1 MRKLLIIVSL
11 FTMMSCQENF
21 DMIDSESLP
30 ETSSTNPEFKVNEE
44 DIQSTIDEFYG
55 VSSLSPTRV
64 ENFVSIKKITSL
76 TKSKTR
82 SIGNDSDIDVND
94 ILYIVELSNGN
105 TAFVAAD
112 KRAKSLYGIADGTVE
127 LNNADLINSN
137 IPGGLVAILSN
148 AIADIKYSIKY
159 NTSINEDWKTLNAS
173 TRADS
178 DIVGG
183 KEMFTMEPRCPVC
196 WHQSAPFNNE
206 CPEYLDISNLS
217 NITIK
222 KSAAGC
228 VAVAAAQALLCIW
241 DYSNK
246 TFNGYTLLSSWE
258 QLSTRKSSYQ
268 FVSGS
273 DEATDVAKL
282 IHNIGVA
289 VHMKYGKSSSAKTE
303 DAVNLIV
310 SASNGLIKCEEFLTD
325 SCERTLVQKHGVIIL
340 SARNNENEGHSMIID
355 AYRFIFT
362 DGIDGTRPDGNNY
375 IKRYYHINYGWGS
388 SYNGYYLYIP
398 VPENVDQ
405 NLRWEGT
412 ADGFPYKM
420 RAFNLW
426 DKRKVTR

>member
-159 NTSINEDWKTLNAS
+159 NTSINEDWKTLNAL

-196 WHQSAPFNNE
+196 WHQFAPFNNV
-206 CPEYLDISNLS
+206 CPLYTNSNGD
-217 NITIK
+217 K
-222 KSAAGC
+222 VRSAAGC
-228 VAVAAAQALLCIW
+228 VAVAAAQALLCLW
-241 DYSNK
+241 DRSK
-246 TFNGYTLLSSWE
+246 TTFYYYTLITSWDRLSE
-258 QLSTRKSSYQ
+258 IKHDNQ
-268 FVSGS
+268 FIAGS
-273 DEATDVAKL
+273 DEETDVANL
-282 IHNIGVA
+282 IHEIGLA
-289 VHMKYGKSSSAKTE
+289 VGMKYGPSSSANTE
-303 DAVNLIV
+303 DAVKAVCLL
-310 SASNGLIKCEEFLTD
+310 SQGYLKY
-325 SCERTLVQKHGVIIL
+325 ERSPFNETIENTLVQKNGIVWL
-340 SARNNENEGHSMIID
+340 SARNSNDEGHSMLID
-355 AYRFIFT
+355 ALRFIFT
-362 DGIDGTRPDGNNY
+362 TGACGTCIDATKY
-375 IKRYYHINYGWGS
+375 VKRYFHINYGWGE

-398 VPENVDQ
+398 QSDNYDQ
-405 NLRWEGT
+405 GLRWEGT
-412 ADGFPYKM
+412 SRTFPYQMK
-420 RAFNLW
+420 AFSVWQTKNE
-426 DKRKVTR
+426 

>member
-1 MRKLLIIVSL
+1 
-11 FTMMSCQENF
+11 MMSCQENL
-21 DMIDSESLP
+21 DMIDSENLP
-30 ETSSTNPEFKVNEE
+30 ETSSSTNPEFKVNEE

-64 ENFVSIKKITSL
+64 ENSVSIKKITSL

-82 SIGNDSDIDVND
+82 NIGSDSDIDVND
-94 ILYIVELSNGN
+94 ILYIVKLSNGN

-112 KRAKSLYGIADGTVE
+112 KRAKSLYGIADGNVE
-127 LNNADLINSN
+127 LDNTDLINSN

-159 NTSINEDWKTLNAS
+159 NTEVNDDWKTVNVS

-183 KEMFTMEPRCPVC
+183 KEMFTMEPRCPVS
-196 WHQSAPFNNE
+196 WHQFAPFNNE
-206 CPEYLDISNLS
+206 CPDYLDLSDLS
-217 NITIK
+217 NITTK

-246 TFNGYTLLSSWE
+246 TFNGYALLSSWE
-258 QLSTRKSSYQ
+258 RLSTKKSASQ

-273 DEATDVAKL
+273 DEKTDVAKL
-282 IHNIGVA
+282 IHNIGEA
-289 VHMKYGKSSSAKTE
+289 VHMKYGKSSSAKTG
-303 DAVNLIV
+303 DAIDLIV
-310 SASNGLIKCEEFLTD
+310 RASNGLIQCQEFLTD

-340 SARNNENEGHSMIID
+340 SARNSDDEGHSMLID
-355 AYRFIFT
+355 AYRFIYT
-362 DGIDGTRPDGNNY
+362 DGISGTASNGYNY
-375 IKRYYHINYGWGS
+375 IKRYYHINYGWGN

-412 ADGFPYKM
+412 ADNFPYKM